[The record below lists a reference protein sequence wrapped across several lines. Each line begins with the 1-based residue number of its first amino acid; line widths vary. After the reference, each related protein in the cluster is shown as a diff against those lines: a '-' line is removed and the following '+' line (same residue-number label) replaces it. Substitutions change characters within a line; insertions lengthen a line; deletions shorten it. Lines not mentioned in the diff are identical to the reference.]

1 MRTQHLPLE
10 QQSIS
15 QLYFGNK
22 ATFEVPIYQRNYAWE
37 KDEISALV
45 QDVYDSLNAGKD
57 QYFIGTLVTFHKG
70 DQIYEVIDGQQRL
83 TTINLLLRAMNPNK
97 WPANKLTY
105 RSRKKSNYTLES
117 IPHFNVDEIDRGIK
131 NGFEFAKQAIKE
143 ILTDQTK
150 DKFADYF
157 LNNVHIIH
165 YQVPKDIDLN
175 HYFEIMNSRGEQ
187 LEKHEIVKARLIEKL
202 STTDDRIK
210 FNQLWEACSDMNV
223 YIQQKFGKYQFD
235 WNKDLTSQNNSFTTL
250 IQTEGEDSSKSIGEL
265 IYETISKTKD
275 DGGEQPD
282 KFQAIIDF
290 PNFLLIVL
298 KLTRLQESTFLK
310 ALIQSNEVREEG
322 FILDDKTIIR
332 EFENVNPLDD
342 DFVKKFGFNLLKARY
357 LLDNYIVHHSNQE
370 ETPGNNPWKLQTWHT
385 EGGKGYPKNIC
396 DDDKL
401 QQRLVHLL
409 SMFEVSYSARQRKN
423 YLFYCLQ
430 YLFENN
436 WNLEKYADFLEKLA
450 EKYFKNVYLD
460 SAKLNENNTPLPRVF
475 DQTILDE
482 NAILGAPTN
491 LDFNDIFGDG
501 TAVTKGVPLFV
512 FNYLDY
518 KLWNKYA
525 VKMRGEDM
533 PEGRQERRD
542 FFEALGCSDFH
553 LDIFKGFYFS
563 RTRKSLEHFFAQ
575 ANVRETGTPTREQIN
590 CFGNFAMIGNEA
602 NSSGSNWST
611 TEKCSR
617 YLDSSKKI
625 HPVSVAS
632 LKLSIMMQ
640 KCKDNLNKISNANSS
655 NLAPDWT
662 FHDMKEH
669 QDKMLDILLNP

>member
-1 MRTQHLPLE
+1 
-10 QQSIS
+10 
-15 QLYFGNK
+15 
-22 ATFEVPIYQRNYAWE
+22 
-37 KDEISALV
+37 
-45 QDVYDSLNAGKD
+45 
-57 QYFIGTLVTFHKG
+57 
-70 DQIYEVIDGQQRL
+70 
-83 TTINLLLRAMNPNK
+83 
-97 WPANKLTY
+97 
-105 RSRKKSNYTLES
+105 
-117 IPHFNVDEIDRGIK
+117 
-131 NGFEFAKQAIKE
+131 
-143 ILTDQTK
+143 
-150 DKFADYF
+150 
-157 LNNVHIIH
+157 
-165 YQVPKDIDLN
+165 
-175 HYFEIMNSRGEQ
+175 
-187 LEKHEIVKARLIEKL
+187 
-202 STTDDRIK
+202 
-210 FNQLWEACSDMNV
+210 
-223 YIQQKFGKYQFD
+223 
-235 WNKDLTSQNNSFTTL
+235 
-250 IQTEGEDSSKSIGEL
+250 
-265 IYETISKTKD
+265 
-275 DGGEQPD
+275 
-282 KFQAIIDF
+282 
-290 PNFLLIVL
+290 
-298 KLTRLQESTFLK
+298 
-310 ALIQSNEVREEG
+310 
-322 FILDDKTIIR
+322 
-332 EFENVNPLDD
+332 
-342 DFVKKFGFNLLKARY
+342 
-357 LLDNYIVHHSNQE
+357 
-370 ETPGNNPWKLQTWHT
+370 
-385 EGGKGYPKNIC
+385 
-396 DDDKL
+396 
-401 QQRLVHLL
+401 
-409 SMFEVSYSARQRKN
+409 
-423 YLFYCLQ
+423 
-430 YLFENN
+430 LFENN

-491 LDFNDIFGDG
+491 LDFNAIFGDG

-518 KLWNKYA
+518 KLWNKYS

-632 LKLSIMMQ
+632 LMLSIMMQ
-640 KCKDNLNKISNANSS
+640 KCKDNLNKISNANAS
-655 NLAPDWT
+655 NSAPDWT